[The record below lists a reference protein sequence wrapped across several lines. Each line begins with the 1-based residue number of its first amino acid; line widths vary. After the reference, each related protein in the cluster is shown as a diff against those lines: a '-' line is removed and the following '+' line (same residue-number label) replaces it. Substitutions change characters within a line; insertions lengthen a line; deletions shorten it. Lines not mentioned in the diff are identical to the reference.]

1 MSMKKDVI
9 NIYDIAEMAHVSIAT
24 VSRVVNGSD
33 KVSEK
38 TRKKVMAVIDEVGY
52 TPNVFAQGLG
62 LNTMHTVG
70 IIVPTISDLYMSNA
84 VYYLQ
89 EKLRSYGY
97 DCILSCSGFELDGK
111 QRHVNMLLSKHV
123 DALILVGSTYAGN
136 GEHVQDTDYIREAA
150 ETVPVFVVNGNVQG
164 NNVYCTVNDDVKAV
178 YDATSKL
185 IEHGHER
192 IMFLTDSQSYSAIKK
207 RKGYEQALEDHDIP
221 LRAELEM
228 HVINRMHAV
237 RDQLMECKIPFDAV
251 VATNDEIAVGAL
263 KYAFAKGIMVPEEI
277 AIVGYNNSGI
287 AIACEPEL
295 TSIDNHIEDICY
307 QTVDRL
313 IAVIEKNETK
323 IERKIAIPCDMVSRG
338 TTEF

>member
-1 MSMKKDVI
+1 MKKDVI
-9 NIYDIAEMAHVSIAT
+9 NIYDIAEMAKVSIAT

-38 TRKKVMAVIDEVGY
+38 TRKKVMAVIEEVGY

-70 IIVPTISDLYMSNA
+70 ILVPTISDIYMSNA

-89 EKLRSYGY
+89 EKLRTYGY
-97 DCILSCSGFELDGK
+97 DCILGCSGFELEGK

-150 ETVPVFVVNGNVQG
+150 QSVPVCVVNGNVQG
-164 NNVYCTVNDDVKAV
+164 ENVYCTVNDDVKAV
-178 YDATSKL
+178 YDVTTGL

-192 IMFLTDSQSYSAIKK
+192 ILYLTDSHSYSSIKK

-221 LRAELEM
+221 VRPELEM
-228 HVINRMHAV
+228 HVVNQMHAV
-237 RDQLMECKIPFDAV
+237 RDLLLDCKVSFDAV
-251 VATNDEIAVGAL
+251 VASNDEIAVGAL
-263 KYAFAKGIMVPEEI
+263 KYAFKKGLLVPEQLS
-277 AIVGYNNSGI
+277 IVGYNNSSVG
-287 AIACEPEL
+287 IACEPEL
-295 TSIDNHIEDICY
+295 TSIDNHVVEMCY
-307 QTVDRL
+307 STVERL
-313 IAVIEKNETK
+313 ISVIENKETELEHK
-323 IERKIAIPCDMVSRG
+323 VVVSCELVSRG

>member
-1 MSMKKDVI
+1 MKKDVI
-9 NIYDIAEMAHVSIAT
+9 NIYDIAEMAKVSIAT

-38 TRKKVMAVIDEVGY
+38 TRKKVMAVIEEVGY

-70 IIVPTISDLYMSNA
+70 ILVPTISDIYMSNA

-89 EKLRSYGY
+89 EKLRTYGY
-97 DCILSCSGFELDGK
+97 DCILGCSGFELEGK

-150 ETVPVFVVNGNVQG
+150 QSIPVCVVNGNVQG
-164 NNVYCTVNDDVKAV
+164 ENIYCTVNDDVKAV

-185 IEHGHER
+185 IEYGHER
-192 IMFLTDSQSYSAIKK
+192 ILYLTDSQSYSAIKK
-207 RKGYEQALEDHDIP
+207 RKGYEQALEDRDIP
-221 LRAELEM
+221 VRPELEM
-228 HVINRMHAV
+228 HVVNHMHAV
-237 RDQLMECKIPFDAV
+237 RDQLLDCKVAFDAV
-251 VATNDEIAVGAL
+251 VASNDEIAVGAL
-263 KYAFAKGIMVPEEI
+263 KYAFKKELLVPEQLS
-277 AIVGYNNSGI
+277 IVGYNNSSV

-295 TSIDNHIEDICY
+295 TSIDNHVVDMCY
-307 QTVDRL
+307 RTVERL
-313 IAVIEKNETK
+313 ISVIENKETNFEHK
-323 IERKIAIPCDMVSRG
+323 VVIACDLISRG